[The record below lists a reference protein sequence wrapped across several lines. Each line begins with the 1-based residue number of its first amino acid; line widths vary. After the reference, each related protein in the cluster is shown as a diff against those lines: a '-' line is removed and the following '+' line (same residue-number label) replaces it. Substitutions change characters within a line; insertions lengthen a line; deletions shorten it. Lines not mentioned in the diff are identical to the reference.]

1 MQIAVILITE
11 LIYCILA
18 VALSLRII
26 NLVQLEGYKV
36 VNSKKMK
43 NIRLKLYGSAICVTL
58 CNAIFAFISVHI
70 GNYYLQLISQ
80 GLFVVVLLVSL
91 TDERDKCSHQP
102 LVYTARAKR
111 LIASYALLIAIFIFT
126 VGYLG
131 HIININGT
139 NLSFIFIPFIFAL
152 LPEIVAL
159 TLIVN
164 KPIEQKIARKYIK
177 KCSQTLQNS
186 DIIKIGITGSYG
198 KTTVKNILTTILNQK
213 YNAYCT
219 PSNYNTPLGIC
230 KAVNDLPKECQIFVA
245 EMGARKV
252 GDIREL
258 CDIVKPTFGIITGVG
273 SQHLGAFKS
282 QQNIYSTKK
291 ELADFLQSV
300 DGVAVF
306 NGENKFTRQMYEEYV
321 GVRKRAISGE
331 LFLSSEEDA
340 KKVFVSDV
348 ECDSQG
354 LKFVLHI
361 GEEYRNCNCKL
372 IGRHNLEN
380 ILLCVQLCV
389 DLQLNIVQISEG
401 ISQVASVEH
410 RLQTIELPTGI
421 TIIDDSY
428 NSNEEG
434 AKLAVETLNM
444 FKGRKIVATQGIV
457 ELGSE
462 QQRVNF
468 GLGESIARV
477 ADIAILIGVNRED
490 IRLGMISENYCDKNI
505 YLVEHLDNAKEL
517 FSAILKRGDV
527 LLLQNDLPDN
537 Y

>member
-43 NIRLKLYGSAICVTL
+43 NIRLKLYGSAICITL

-198 KTTVKNILTTILNQK
+198 KTTVKNK
-213 YNAYCT
+213 
-219 PSNYNTPLGIC
+219 
-230 KAVNDLPKECQIFVA
+230 
-245 EMGARKV
+245 
-252 GDIREL
+252 
-258 CDIVKPTFGIITGVG
+258 
-273 SQHLGAFKS
+273 
-282 QQNIYSTKK
+282 
-291 ELADFLQSV
+291 
-300 DGVAVF
+300 
-306 NGENKFTRQMYEEYV
+306 
-321 GVRKRAISGE
+321 
-331 LFLSSEEDA
+331 
-340 KKVFVSDV
+340 
-348 ECDSQG
+348 
-354 LKFVLHI
+354 
-361 GEEYRNCNCKL
+361 
-372 IGRHNLEN
+372 IGR
-380 ILLCVQLCV
+380 
-389 DLQLNIVQISEG
+389 
-401 ISQVASVEH
+401 ASCRE
-410 RLQTIELPTGI
+410 
-421 TIIDDSY
+421 
-428 NSNEEG
+428 
-434 AKLAVETLNM
+434 
-444 FKGRKIVATQGIV
+444 
-457 ELGSE
+457 
-462 QQRVNF
+462 RV
-468 GLGESIARV
+468 
-477 ADIAILIGVNRED
+477 
-490 IRLGMISENYCDKNI
+490 
-505 YLVEHLDNAKEL
+505 
-517 FSAILKRGDV
+517 
-527 LLLQNDLPDN
+527 
-537 Y
+537 

>member
-43 NIRLKLYGSAICVTL
+43 NIRLKLYGSAICITL
-58 CNAIFAFISVHI
+58 CNAIFVFISIHI

-80 GLFVVVLLVSL
+80 GLYAVVLLVSL

-111 LIASYALLIAIFIFT
+111 LIASYALLIAIFMLS
-126 VGYLG
+126 VGFLG
-131 HIININGT
+131 HIININGI

-152 LPEIVAL
+152 LPEIVSL
-159 TLIVN
+159 TLVVN
-164 KPIEQKIARKYIK
+164 KPMEQNIAKKYIK

-230 KAVNDLPKECQIFVA
+230 RAVNELPKECQIFVA

-252 GDIREL
+252 GDIKEL
-258 CDIVKPTFGIITGVG
+258 CDIVKPTYGIITGVG

-282 QQNIYSTKK
+282 QQNIYNTKK

-300 DGVAVF
+300 DGVIVF
-306 NGENKFTRQMYEEYV
+306 NGENKFTRQMYDEYV
-321 GVRKRAISGE
+321 GNKKRAISGE

-340 KKVFVSDV
+340 KKVFVTDA

-361 GEEYRNCNCKL
+361 GEERSNCSCKL
-372 IGRHNLEN
+372 IGRHNIEN

-389 DLQLNIVQISEG
+389 DLGLNIVQIAEG
-401 ISQVASVEH
+401 ISQVSPVEH

-434 AKLAVETLNM
+434 AKLAIETLNM

-457 ELGSE
+457 EMGSE

-468 GLGESIARV
+468 GLGESIAKV

-490 IRLGMISENYCDKNI
+490 IRLGMISENFCDKNI

-517 FSAILKRGDV
+517 FSAILTRGDV

>member
-1 MQIAVILITE
+1 MQIAVIIITE
-11 LIYCILA
+11 LIYCLLA

-26 NLVQLEGYKV
+26 NLVQLEGYRV

-43 NIRLKLYGSAICVTL
+43 NIRLKLYGSAICITL
-58 CNAIFAFISVHI
+58 CNVIFIFISVHI

-80 GLFVVVLLVSL
+80 GLYAVVLLVSL
-91 TDERDKCSHQP
+91 TDERDKCAHQP

-111 LIASYALLIAIFIFT
+111 LIVSYTAIIVVFMLI
-126 VGYLG
+126 VGLLG
-131 HIININGT
+131 HIINLKGI
-139 NLSFIFIPFIFAL
+139 NLSFIFIPLVFAL
-152 LPEIVAL
+152 MPEIIAL
-159 TLIVN
+159 TLAVN
-164 KPIEQKIARKYIK
+164 KPIEKRIANKYIK
-177 KCSQTLQNS
+177 RCSLTLQNT

-230 KAVNDLPKECQIFVA
+230 RAVNDLPKECQIFVA
-245 EMGARKV
+245 EMGARNV
-252 GDIREL
+252 GDIKEV
-258 CDIVKPTFGIITGVG
+258 CNIVKPTFGIITGVG

-282 QQNIYSTKK
+282 QQNIYNTKK
-291 ELADFLQSV
+291 ELADYLQIV
-300 DGVAVF
+300 DGVVVF
-306 NGENKFTRQMYEEYV
+306 NGENNYTRQMYDEYA
-321 GVRKRAISGE
+321 GNKKFAISSE
-331 LFLSSEEDA
+331 MYLSSQDDA
-340 KKVFVSDV
+340 KRIFVSDV
-348 ECDSQG
+348 ECNSGG
-354 LKFVLHI
+354 LRFVLHI
-361 GEEYRNCNCKL
+361 GEESKECSCKL

-380 ILLCVQLCV
+380 ILLSVQLAV
-389 DLQLNIVQISEG
+389 ELGLNIVQIIEG
-401 ISQVASVEH
+401 ISQLSPVEH

-434 AKLAVETLNM
+434 SKLAIETLAM

-457 ELGSE
+457 EMGAE
-462 QQRVNF
+462 QKRVNF
-468 GLGESIARV
+468 GLGECIAKV
-477 ADIAILIGVNRED
+477 ADVAILIGINRED
-490 IRLGMISENYCDKNI
+490 IRLGMISENFCDKNI

-517 FSAILKRGDV
+517 FSAMLRKGDV